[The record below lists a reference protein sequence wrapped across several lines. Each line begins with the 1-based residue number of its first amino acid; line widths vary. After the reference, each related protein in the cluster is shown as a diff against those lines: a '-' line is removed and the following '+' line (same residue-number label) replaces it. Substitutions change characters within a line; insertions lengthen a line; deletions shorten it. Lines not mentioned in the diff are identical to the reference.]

1 MRISAVA
8 YRALVLLLVASPAA
22 GMLRAQQAAHS
33 PPPFLQIF
41 QEQVKPGRAGLHPAA
56 EAGWP
61 RAFAKAK
68 IQNHYIAMTTMYGPP
83 EAWFCTGVGSI
94 ADIDQQNQAI
104 EKAPGL
110 TKELDRLSLADAAN
124 LSGTRSVLA
133 RYRPELSNSTDIDP
147 ATMRVWEVLIFT
159 VRPGH
164 EGDFYQGA
172 KLYQSVVQNAKVTVP
187 WATFEV
193 MSGMPG
199 PVYLVFVP
207 HKSLT
212 EMDPNTGAMAAVEK
226 AVDEPTMKKFAA
238 ASEGYSSVESRIFA
252 VSPEMSYPR
261 PEWVTQDPDFWG
273 KKTKATASN
282 SSSGP
287 AAGSQ

>member
-1 MRISAVA
+1 MHASVLG
-8 YRALVLLLVASPAA
+8 RALILSSLPLALTPS
-22 GMLRAQQAAHS
+22 LHAQQQTMS

-41 QEQVKPGRAGLHPAA
+41 QEEIKPGRAGLHPAA

-68 IQNHYIAMTTMYGPP
+68 IPNHYIAMTTIYGPP
-83 EAWFCTGVGSI
+83 EAWFCAGVGSI
-94 ADIDQQNQAI
+94 SDIEQQNQAI

-110 TKELDRLSLADAAN
+110 SKELDRLSQADAAN
-124 LSGTRSVLA
+124 LSSQRAVLG
-133 RYRPELSNSTDIDP
+133 RYRPELSNEPNINP
-147 ATMRVWEVLIFT
+147 AEMRVWEVLIFT
-159 VRPGH
+159 VKPGH

-172 KLYQSVVQNAKVTVP
+172 KLYQSMVQKANATAP

-207 HKSLT
+207 HKSLS
-212 EMDPNTGAMAAVEK
+212 EIDPNTGAMAAIEK
-226 AVDEPTMKKFAA
+226 SIDEATLKKFGTI
-238 ASEGYSSVESRIFA
+238 SEGYSSVESRIFA

-261 PEWVTQDPDFWG
+261 PEWVSQDPGYWG
-273 KKTKATASN
+273 KKPKPTAARS
-282 SSSGP
+282 STPPSSG
-287 AAGSQ
+287 SQ

>member
-1 MRISAVA
+1 MRTSVVR
-8 YRALVLLLVASPAA
+8 RALLIPSLPLVLIAS
-22 GMLRAQQAAHS
+22 LQAQQQAMS

-41 QEQVKPGRAGLHPAA
+41 QEQVKPGRAGLHVPA

-68 IQNHYIAMTTMYGPP
+68 IQNHYIALTTIYGPP
-83 EAWFCTGVGSI
+83 EAWFCAGVGSV
-94 ADIDQQNQAI
+94 ADIEQQNDAI

-110 TKELDRLSLADAAN
+110 SRELDRLSQADAAN
-124 LSGTRSVLA
+124 LSGYRAVLA
-133 RYRPELSNSTDIDP
+133 RYRPELSNNPNIDP
-147 ATMRVWEVLIFT
+147 AAMRVWEVVTFT

-164 EGDFYQGA
+164 EGDFAQGA
-172 KLYQSVVQNAKVTVP
+172 KVYQSLVRKAKATLP

-207 HKSLT
+207 HKTLS
-212 EMDPNTGAMAAVEK
+212 EIDPSTGPMAAIEK
-226 AVDEPTMKKFAA
+226 SIDEPTMKQFATV
-238 ASEGYSSVESRIFA
+238 SEGYSSVESRVFA

-261 PEWVTQDPDFWG
+261 PEWVSQDPEFWG
-273 KKTKATASN
+273 KKPKPS
-282 SSSGP
+282 
-287 AAGSQ
+287 AAGNSAAPRSGSQ